1 MSEVN
6 RREFM
11 ALSGLAAG
19 GAALA
24 GCGTQGGSGGQA
36 GAGDARHADQVVTNA
51 TVYTVDDANPRAEA
65 LAVKSG
71 RFLAVGSNARYRE
84 PRRIRARSASTRA
97 AAQSSPGS
105 STRTTTPPRPACA
118 TSPRWT

>member
-6 RREFM
+6 RREFV

-24 GCGTQGGSGGQA
+24 GCAAPGGSGGSS
-36 GAGDARHADQVVTNA
+36 GGGSGHADQVVTNA
-51 TVYTVDDANPRAEA
+51 TIYTVDDDNPQAEA

-71 RFLAVGSNARYRE
+71 RFLAVGSNSDIANLVGPGTERIDAR
-84 PRRIRARSASTRA
+84 RRHRRS
-97 AAQSSPGS
+97 PDS
-105 STRTTTPPRPACA
+105 STRTTTPPRRACA
-118 TSPRWT
+118 TSRRWT